1 MLVIVVVVVV
11 VVYLAIGALVD
22 DRIGLAAIVAREHL
36 GELARDASSQ
46 SVNLQQGIQVVFA
59 IGASGQHSLP
69 MERPQ
74 RRDDRVLA
82 AVTQPHVLQLP
93 EPPATVP
100 AVTYRDFV
108 RFFQVFKA
116 LVYSGIISSVGGGGM
131 CAAAAAA
138 AVYFCITRTLWW
150 TCSIV
155 RGSRA
160 AHRREHHHRDHVG
173 RCVDGGA
180 RAFEVVVRCRLDEV
194 ARVQPR
200 VDSFQSRLCLLLLL
214 IFLGRVYSRH
224 QQSGGGCGHQER
236 RTDRRGP
243 VHPAGRGAARTAAAT
258 GSGRIAAGGRTA
270 APDTVVDELLLCL
283 LLLLLLGDLSV
294 PSSPPPPRGHW
305 LDAGLLLVVVA
316 GSAPPRRRRRRRLCY
331 NY

>member
-1 MLVIVVVVVV
+1 MF

-22 DRIGLAAIVAREHL
+22 DRIGLATIVAREHL

-82 AVTQPHVLQLP
+82 TVTQPHVLQLP
-93 EPPATVP
+93 KPPATVP

-116 LVYSGIISSVGGGGM
+116 LVYSGIISSVGGGG
-131 CAAAAAA
+131 
-138 AVYFCITRTLWW
+138 AVYFCITRTLRW

-160 AHRREHHHRDHVG
+160 THRREHHHRDHVG
-173 RCVDGGA
+173 RSVDGGA

-200 VDSFQSRLCLLLLL
+200 VDSFQSRLCLLLLLL

-283 LLLLLLGDLSV
+283 LLLLLLGDLPV
-294 PSSPPPPRGHW
+294 PSSPPPREHW
-305 LDAGLLLVVVA
+305 LDAADAGLLLVVVA
-316 GSAPPRRRRRRRLCY
+316 GSAPPRRRRRLCY